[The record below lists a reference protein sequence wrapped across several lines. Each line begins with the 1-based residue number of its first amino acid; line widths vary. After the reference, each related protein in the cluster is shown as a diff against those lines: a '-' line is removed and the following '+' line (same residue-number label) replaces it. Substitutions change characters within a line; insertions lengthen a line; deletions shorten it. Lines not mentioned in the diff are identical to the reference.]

1 MRYYCFLFLLLL
13 SSATLTAQSISYTI
27 PNAYENNISQ
37 ADYKTVVDYSLSLVA
52 KRYVVEEVK
61 DGTVLLKKGQDLK
74 TLNLHNLLAK
84 CLAEKDK
91 TKWKQIVQTHFYNLF
106 SSLDAQKKIDP
117 TNFETIR
124 SYLSLRV
131 YPIATVEQR
140 GGAASLVSRKDL
152 EGTLTLLMLDLPGA
166 FTTVQRSVFTEWKK
180 DSAEIFR
187 IAQANINHQEVQKV
201 SQSFD
206 IDGAKIEISF
216 IGNEDYA
223 ASYALDLSHNSPE
236 MVGEWGS
243 VVTMPNK
250 GLVNICKIGP
260 DKPVD
265 FVKFIQRTKPLI
277 EKSSGAPATHF
288 G

>member
-1 MRYYCFLFLLLL
+1 LLL